1 MRLDVTDDEE
11 VALAAF
17 LKGRLETIATRC
29 HRDFAPQGDTREAGT
44 PATYSR
50 AHGQLRKT
58 REEILTR

>member
-1 MRLDVTDDEE
+1 MTLDVTDDEK

-17 LKGRLETIATRC
+17 LKGRPEIATRC
-29 HRDFAPQGDTREAGT
+29 HRAFAPQGDTREAGT